1 MQGPTSI
8 GRYSISKNCLPY
20 LLILPRNGGLACQTT
35 TFLHRLKYGFFKVE
49 SLQCIPNILY
59 VSLHTSA
66 YTSVTQLTQSV
77 LVSRSVSG
85 HPLVTL
91 SLFFTFAVL
100 GASSDC
106 CYCQDVP
113 VKLGFLVFPKGI
125 IQNILLPTFSILLKL
140 LDFFSEFK
148 KTKITFFHAT
158 CLQMISRKV
167 KNSIIHLG
175 KQPFFQ

>member
-8 GRYSISKNCLPY
+8 GRYSISKNCVPY

-59 VSLHTSA
+59 VSLLQPTLLSI
-66 YTSVTQLTQSV
+66 
-77 LVSRSVSG
+77 LVSRSLSV

-91 SLFFTFAVL
+91 CLFFTFVVL
-100 GASSDC
+100 CASSDC
-106 CYCQDVP
+106 CHSQDVP
-113 VKLGFLVFPKGI
+113 VKLEFLVFCKGI

-148 KTKITFFHAT
+148 KPKITFFHAT